1 MDSQSVYSIPPSVSN
16 DDDDYYLENH
26 AAAASGS
33 SIGPPPV
40 RHHKDDMDTNNHN
53 RTTTTTTLPNAY
65 VGGNDDADKIA
76 YLIRYETMVRQQE
89 AEDMAVWA
97 HVGPCMVRLMAL
109 IHSMEQH
116 PHDHMPSHDPS
127 VVPPHVVLLQEE
139 VSFVQL
145 KLALQAL
152 EALSPGRFEIHRDT
166 MTTPKAAVVVECM
179 TTDRQLMMILR
190 LLTQKV
196 VLDTDTSS
204 STSTTNPMI
213 GLTWAE
219 FVQCYKICIIGMITL
234 QHLPI
239 PSSSSSSVTTAA
251 SVVRT
256 RARDRTLAMLSLF
269 ECPSTQLFH
278 QLLPSEHHHDDDD
291 DVLVVANNRSN
302 VPANAPVRM
311 THTRNERNSY
321 RHHNVQ
327 YDEND
332 DTSSP
337 TKPRPW
343 FKKRTQRILPYL
355 IVIMVS
361 LVGIVPIWY
370 QRRQLLL
377 SSQQPTRDDTT
388 TTTTTVV
395 QPSVTRRNRND
406 LPTIVTTS
414 SLWFLPPTTTTWT
427 SPSSSPQVVGIVVHD
442 PPERHTGTT
451 SSSSSLP
458 TLEKQKH
465 HPPSSRYSV
474 PRMIHPIPIASSISQ
489 KKNPTQ
495 YHPLLGIW
503 SNFMP

>member
-1 MDSQSVYSIPPSVSN
+1 
-16 DDDDYYLENH
+16 
-26 AAAASGS
+26 
-33 SIGPPPV
+33 
-40 RHHKDDMDTNNHN
+40 MDTNNHG
-53 RTTTTTTLPNAY
+53 RTTTTTLPNAY
-65 VGGNDDADKIA
+65 VGGNGDADKIA

-97 HVGPCMVRLMAL
+97 HVGPCMVRLMEL

-116 PHDHMPSHDPS
+116 PHDHMPSHAPS

-152 EALSPGRFEIHRDT
+152 EALSPPPSPGRLEIQHD
-166 MTTPKAAVVVECM
+166 TTPKAAAVVECM

-204 STSTTNPMI
+204 STSTTTPMI

-239 PSSSSSSVTTAA
+239 PSQSQSSSSSVTTAT

-269 ECPSTQLFH
+269 EFPSTQLFH
-278 QLLPSEHHHDDDD
+278 QLLPLPSEHHDDDD
-291 DVLVVANNRSN
+291 VLAVANNRSN

-311 THTRNERNSY
+311 THPRNERNSY

-327 YDEND
+327 YDD
-332 DTSSP
+332 TDTSSP

-377 SSQQPTRDDTT
+377 SSQHPTRDD

-406 LPTIVTTS
+406 LPTTVTTS

-427 SPSSSPQVVGIVVHD
+427 SPSSSPPSVVVAGVHD
-442 PPERHTGTT
+442 PPAWHTGTT

-458 TLEKQKH
+458 TLEKQKT
-465 HPPSSRYSV
+465 HPSRYSV
-474 PRMIHPIPIASSISQ
+474 PMMIHPPIASSNIFP

-503 SNFMP
+503 SNFML